1 MLQESLILC
10 KHGNTLLSLIL
21 MANIISNI
29 ITILQKYM
37 PKRESTHENVT
48 SSSSNENKEWDNR
61 DVGTPI
67 MRVMHE
73 ELDSITRCVCY
84 MFVTGS
90 KYSVWLPVQP
100 MSNEASLRRLNSC
113 LGYSTI
119 YYVNEDSWYVTYL
132 KSYIQ
137 RGQEFCGF

>member
-1 MLQESLILC
+1 
-10 KHGNTLLSLIL
+10 
-21 MANIISNI
+21 
-29 ITILQKYM
+29 M

-73 ELDSITRCVCY
+73 ERDSITRCVCY

-90 KYSVWLPVQP
+90 KYSVWLPV
-100 MSNEASLRRLNSC
+100 
-113 LGYSTI
+113 
-119 YYVNEDSWYVTYL
+119 
-132 KSYIQ
+132 
-137 RGQEFCGF
+137 